1 MFSFSIPDVTAAIDR
16 QTAAI
21 QNLTKTLKEFDMHL
35 AEKIEALKAEVT
47 KTKEVHASAVAL
59 LKGLHDALVEHADDP
74 AAIQEIIDGL
84 KADTEGLAAAIV
96 ANTPAEPTA

>member
-1 MFSFSIPDVTAAIDR
+1 VFSFSIPDVTAAIDR

-21 QNLTKTLKEFDMHL
+21 TKALKEFDMHL

-84 KADTEGLAAAIV
+84 KADTEGLAAAVV
-96 ANTPAEPTA
+96 ANTPAEPTE